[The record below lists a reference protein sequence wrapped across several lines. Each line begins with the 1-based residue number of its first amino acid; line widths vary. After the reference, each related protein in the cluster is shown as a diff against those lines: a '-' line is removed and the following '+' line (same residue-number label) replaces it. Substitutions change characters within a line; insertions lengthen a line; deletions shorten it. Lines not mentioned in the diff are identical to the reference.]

1 MIVGSCRI
9 ELFLAGAR
17 SLKDKRQVVKS
28 LTNKI
33 AHRFNVSVSEIDHH
47 ELRQRGVIGV
57 AHVGRTRGDVERLL
71 NHVARYAENVSGE
84 EVVRCV
90 INYHDPEKDL

>member
-9 ELFLAGAR
+9 ELFIAGAR
-17 SLKDKRQVVKS
+17 SLKDKRRIVKS
-28 LTNKI
+28 LMNKI
-33 AHRFNVSVSEIDHH
+33 AHRFNVSASEIDHH
-47 ELRQRGVIGV
+47 ELHQRGVIGI

-71 NHVARYAENVSGE
+71 NRVARYAENASGE
-84 EVVRCV
+84 EVLRCV

>member
-9 ELFLAGAR
+9 ELFLAGSR

-33 AHRFNVSVSEIDHH
+33 SHRFNVSVSEIDHH
-47 ELRQRGVIGV
+47 ELHQRGVIGV
-57 AHVGRTRGDVERLL
+57 AHVGRTRSEVERLL
-71 NHVARYAENVSGE
+71 NHVARYAENVSRE

-90 INYHDPEKDL
+90 INFHDPEKDL